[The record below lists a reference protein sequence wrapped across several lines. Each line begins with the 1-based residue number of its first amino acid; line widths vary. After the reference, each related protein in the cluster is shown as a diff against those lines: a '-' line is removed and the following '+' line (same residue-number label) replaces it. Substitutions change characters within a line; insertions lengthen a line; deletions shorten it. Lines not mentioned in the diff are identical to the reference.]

1 MKGETDLRVLIQN
14 MTPELNPGE
23 YVFCTIDEGK
33 QIDHWAAIGWFRE
46 KEGVTVVLPRLH
58 ADATGLEYSFVASW
72 ISLRVHSALEAVGLT
87 AAFASAL
94 AEANISCNVIAAYY
108 HDHIFVPVADAQKAM
123 QVLNDLPKHL

>member
-1 MKGETDLRVLIQN
+1 MQGETDLRVLIQN

-23 YVFCTIDEGK
+23 YVFCTIDESK
-33 QIDHWAAIGWFRE
+33 QIDYRAAIGWFRE

-58 ADATGLEYSFVASW
+58 ADEAGLEYSFVASW

-108 HDHIFVPVADAQKAM
+108 HDHIFVPVTDAQKAM

>member
-23 YVFCTIDEGK
+23 YVFCTIDESK
-33 QIDHWAAIGWFRE
+33 QIDYRVAIGWFRE
-46 KEGVTVVLPRLH
+46 QEGVTVVLPRLH
-58 ADATGLEYSFVASW
+58 ADEAGLEYSFVASW
-72 ISLRVHSALEAVGLT
+72 ISLKVHSALGAVGLT

-108 HDHIFVPVADAQKAM
+108 HDHIFVPVTDAQKAM
-123 QVLNDLPKHL
+123 QVLYDLPKHL